1 MEICRNWWRLQSGL
15 EILILDPKPFP
26 DQFWRL
32 RDLQAM
38 FQSLIDMT
46 DEVRVSLLLDAEC
59 WSGIRVGYMLVR
71 VCLGHSAI
79 ESELEYLQMVFIT
92 CIQPLFFSLMMNSL
106 THTTDSLLE
115 TTKAV
120 IIWIEV

>member
-1 MEICRNWWRLQSGL
+1 MRN
-15 EILILDPKPFP
+15 
-26 DQFWRL
+26 
-32 RDLQAM
+32 
-38 FQSLIDMT
+38 
-46 DEVRVSLLLDAEC
+46 V
-59 WSGIRVGYMLVR
+59 WSGIRVGYLLVR

-115 TTKAV
+115 ITKDV
-120 IIWIEV
+120 IRGLYNQDAQLERSVSYHIASLALI

>member
-1 MEICRNWWRLQSGL
+1 
-15 EILILDPKPFP
+15 
-26 DQFWRL
+26 
-32 RDLQAM
+32 
-38 FQSLIDMT
+38 
-46 DEVRVSLLLDAEC
+46 
-59 WSGIRVGYMLVR
+59 MLVR
-71 VCLGHSAI
+71 ACLGHSAI

-120 IIWIEV
+120 VRGLYNHYPQLERSVSYHIARLGLIWNSTSLLFPDGMVLLATGGAAHLCSHLLNLSHEQKLGL